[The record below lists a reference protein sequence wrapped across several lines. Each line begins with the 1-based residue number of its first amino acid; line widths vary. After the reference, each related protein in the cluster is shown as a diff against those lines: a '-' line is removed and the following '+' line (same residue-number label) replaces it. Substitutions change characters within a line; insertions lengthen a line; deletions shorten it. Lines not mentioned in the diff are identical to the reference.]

1 MSLMVSNWE
10 SPEGPS
16 SLPSASAPP
25 SRQVLRRFLRNRLA
39 IVGLVLVVIMIL
51 VAILAPVIAPMNPY
65 HVHFDG
71 TTVTGQ
77 PLGPTWRWDHFF
89 IGTNPNGQDEMSQL
103 IYGARVSMEVG
114 VMATLVML
122 VIGTVIGMVSGY
134 AGGAVDNVLMRIT
147 DVMLAFPFLLFVIL
161 IRSVVAHPTVATVY
175 LAIGL
180 LGWAP
185 IARIARGQS
194 LAARNLEY
202 VEAARALGASSGH
215 IIWRHVVRNTISAVL
230 VFATLQVANNILL
243 ESALSFLGV
252 GVPDPII
259 SWGKM
264 INLGLNY
271 YQTDAYLIIWP
282 GIAIVLATLG
292 FNLLGDGLNDAL
304 NVRQMM

>member
-1 MSLMVSNWE
+1 MSSTELMLDT
-10 SPEGPS
+10 G
-16 SLPSASAPP
+16 PP
-25 SRQVLRRFLRNRLA
+25 SEPLARVEHRVLKRFLRNKLA
-39 IVGLVLVVIMIL
+39 IVGLVLVIIML
-51 VAILAPVIAPMNPY
+51 AVAVFAPLIAPMNPY
-65 HVHFDG
+65 QVHFDG

-77 PLGPTWRWDHFF
+77 PLGPTWHWHHFF
-89 IGTNPNGQDEMSQL
+89 LGTNPNGQDEMSQL

-114 VMATLVML
+114 VMATMIML
-122 VIGTVIGMVSGY
+122 VIGTIIGMVSGFI
-134 AGGAVDNVLMRIT
+134 GGTVDNILMRIT

-161 IRSVVAHPTVATVY
+161 VRSVVSHPTVATVY
-175 LAIGL
+175 LAIGV

-202 VEAARALGASSGH
+202 VEAARALGARGRH
-215 IIWRHVVRNTISAVL
+215 IIWRHIIPNTVSAVL

-252 GVPDPII
+252 GVPDPTI

-264 INLGLNY
+264 INLGLSY
-271 YQTDAYLIIWP
+271 YQVDAYLIIWP

-304 NVRQMM
+304 NVRQVS

>member
-1 MSLMVSNWE
+1 MT
-10 SPEGPS
+10 
-16 SLPSASAPP
+16 A
-25 SRQVLRRFLRNRLA
+25 RQQLIRRFIRNRLA
-39 IVGLVLVVIMIL
+39 IVGFVLVVIMVL
-51 VAILAPVIAPMNPY
+51 VAILAPVIAPMSPY
-65 HVHFDG
+65 AVHFNG

-77 PLGPTWRWDHFF
+77 PLGPTWHWSHFF
-89 IGTNPNGQDEMSQL
+89 LGTNPNGQDEMSQL

-122 VIGTVIGMVSGY
+122 VIGTTIGMVSGY
-134 AGGAVDNVLMRIT
+134 AGGAVDNLLMRIT

-161 IRSVVAHPTVATVY
+161 IRSVVAHPTVSTVY
-175 LAIGL
+175 LAIGV

-202 VEAARALGASSGH
+202 VEAAKALGASTPH
-215 IIWRHVVRNTISAVL
+215 IISRHVLRNTISAVL
-230 VFATLQVANNILL
+230 VFGTLQVANNILL

-252 GVPDPII
+252 GVPDPIV

-264 INLGLNY
+264 INLGLSY
-271 YQTDAYLIIWP
+271 YQVDPYLIIWP

-304 NVRQMM
+304 NVRQVQ

>member
-1 MSLMVSNWE
+1 MIEAASTA
-10 SPEGPS
+10 SPQMKP
-16 SLPSASAPP
+16 PTNAP
-25 SRQVLRRFLRNRLA
+25 SRRVLRRFLRNRLA
-39 IVGLVLVVIMIL
+39 IVGFVLVVIMVL

-65 HVHFDG
+65 AVHFDG
-71 TTVTGQ
+71 TTITGQ
-77 PLGPTWRWDHFF
+77 PLTPTWHWFHYFL
-89 IGTNPNGQDEMSQL
+89 GTNPNGQDEMSQL
-103 IYGARVSMEVG
+103 MYGARVSMEVG

-122 VIGTVIGMVSGY
+122 VIGTIVGMVSGY

-202 VEAARALGASSGH
+202 VEAARALGASTSH
-215 IIWRHVVRNTISAVL
+215 IIWRHVLRNTVSAVL
-230 VFATLQVANNILL
+230 VFGTLQVANNILL

-252 GVPDPII
+252 GVPDPTI

-264 INLGLNY
+264 INLGLSY
-271 YQTDAYLIIWP
+271 YQVDAYLIIWP

-304 NVRQMM
+304 NVRQVDASH